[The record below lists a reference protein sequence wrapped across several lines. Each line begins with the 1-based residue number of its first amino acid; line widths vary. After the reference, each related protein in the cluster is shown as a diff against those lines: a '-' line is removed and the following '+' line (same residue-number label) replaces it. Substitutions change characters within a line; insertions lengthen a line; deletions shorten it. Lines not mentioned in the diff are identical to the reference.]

1 MKTGFMN
8 YIVRVSMLLFWIL
21 VLVGLLYIPTVW
33 QGIQADKTIYVATW
47 PLVLD
52 PHMIQAFEQ
61 ESGIKVQIAYF
72 ERSEELFAKIKAT
85 GGRGYDIIFPSDYT
99 TSLMIQEGL
108 LQPLDRSRLNFWQDL
123 DERLLGNYFDPLN
136 AFSIPFFW
144 GIFGIGINKKL
155 FPGEPPQS
163 WSLIFDRAYNNLPML
178 MTDQAR
184 EAVLVAAQ
192 YLFGSIQALR
202 DPAAQEAVK
211 QLLIQQK
218 EHVSL
223 YSTERI
229 DDVLASEN
237 CVIAFGL
244 GSDVMRAHMHN
255 NAISFIIPKEGSF
268 LIIDSI
274 ALTNYAQKDLVYEFI
289 NYLYRPEVMQ
299 HHVYTYAMCSPLK
312 SSGHHS
318 ICSDAEFGRLAF
330 LTDVIAEKD
339 FNAIWIDLLAH

>member
-8 YIVRVSMLLFWIL
+8 YAVRVGMLFFWISIL
-21 VLVGLLYIPTVW
+21 LGLLYVPTIW
-33 QGIQADKTIYVATW
+33 RGIQTDKTIYVATW

-52 PHMIQAFEQ
+52 PRMIQAFEQ

-99 TSLMIQEGL
+99 TRLMIQEGL
-108 LQPLDRSRLNFWQDL
+108 LQPLDRSRLNFWADL
-123 DERLLGNYFDPLN
+123 DERLLGNYFDPEN
-136 AFSIPFFW
+136 RYSIPFFW
-144 GIFGIGINKKL
+144 GIFGIGINKK
-155 FPGEPPQS
+155 FFAAEPPKS
-163 WSLIFDRAYNNLPML
+163 WSLLFDRAYSDLPLL

-184 EAVLVAAQ
+184 EAVLVAAR
-192 YLFGSIQALR
+192 YLYGSVDALR

-211 QLLIQQK
+211 QLLMQQK
-218 EHVSL
+218 ERVSL
-223 YSTERI
+223 YSTERV

-255 NAISFIIPKEGSF
+255 DAISFIIPQEGSF

-274 ALTNYAQKDLVYEFI
+274 ALTNHARQDLVYQFI
-289 NYLYRPEVMQ
+289 NYLYRADVMQ
-299 HHVYTYAMCSPLK
+299 HHVHTYAMCSPLK
-312 SSGHHS
+312 SSGHRT
-318 ICSDAEFGRLAF
+318 ICSDTEFGRLAF
-330 LTDVIAEKD
+330 LTDVIAEED
-339 FNAIWIDLLAH
+339 FNTIWIDLLAH